1 MIGIK
6 KLTLYTDLKTKFTL
20 VPKFHTLK
28 DIWQNNKKRFFILRI
43 VLYVHFVKEIICI
56 SITV

>member
-20 VPKFHTLK
+20 VPKFYTLK
-28 DIWQNNKKRFFILRI
+28 DIWQNNKNDFLF
-43 VLYVHFVKEIICI
+43 YVE
-56 SITV
+56 